1 MAHSSTDRRSAGCD
15 LPRNVRRLPR
25 AGALSAHRWL
35 PGGSVQGILII
46 AVLFG
51 VLWFAMIRPQRAKV
65 QAQQRLLNTVEV
77 GDEILTVGGI
87 YGIVQEVEPD
97 EDGGDLV
104 VEIAEGIHVRIARKA
119 LATVIKPED
128 DDAEEDADEDAE
140 DVADAA
146 DDDVVDGDAELVTDD
161 AQLPAGVAEVTNEGE
176 SVNPGAAEA
185 APPSERS

>member
-1 MAHSSTDRRSAGCD
+1 
-15 LPRNVRRLPR
+15 
-25 AGALSAHRWL
+25 
-35 PGGSVQGILII
+35 VQGILII

-119 LATVIKPED
+119 LATVIKPEED
-128 DDAEEDADEDAE
+128 DEDDADEDAG

-185 APPSERS
+185 AAPSERS

>member
-1 MAHSSTDRRSAGCD
+1 MS
-15 LPRNVRRLPR
+15 
-25 AGALSAHRWL
+25 
-35 PGGSVQGILII
+35 PGLLII
-46 AVLFG
+46 VALFG
-51 VLWFAMIRPQRAKV
+51 VLWFVMIRPQRAKAAA
-65 QAQQRLLNTVEV
+65 QAQMLNSVAP

-97 EDGGDLV
+97 EEGGDLV

-119 LATVIKPED
+119 LATVIKPEED
-128 DDAEEDADEDAE
+128 DEDDADEDAG

-146 DDDVVDGDAELVTDD
+146 DDDVVDGEAELVTDD

-185 APPSERS
+185 AAPSERS

>member
-1 MAHSSTDRRSAGCD
+1 M
-15 LPRNVRRLPR
+15 
-25 AGALSAHRWL
+25 
-35 PGGSVQGILII
+35 QGILII

-65 QAQQRLLNTVEV
+65 QAQQRLLSTVEV

-97 EDGGDLV
+97 EEGGDLV

-119 LATVIKPED
+119 LATVIKPEED
-128 DDAEEDADEDAE
+128 DEDDAED
-140 DVADAA
+140 A
-146 DDDVVDGDAELVTDD
+146 DDDVVDGDAELVEDE

-176 SVNPGAAEA
+176 TVNPGAAEPA
-185 APPSERS
+185 APSERS

>member
-1 MAHSSTDRRSAGCD
+1 
-15 LPRNVRRLPR
+15 
-25 AGALSAHRWL
+25 
-35 PGGSVQGILII
+35 VQGILII

-119 LATVIKPED
+119 LATVIKPEED
-128 DDAEEDADEDAE
+128 DEDDADEDAV

-161 AQLPAGVAEVTNEGE
+161 AQLPAGVADVTNEGE

-185 APPSERS
+185 AAPPERS

>member
-1 MAHSSTDRRSAGCD
+1 M
-15 LPRNVRRLPR
+15 
-25 AGALSAHRWL
+25 
-35 PGGSVQGILII
+35 QGILII

-65 QAQQRLLNTVEV
+65 QAQQRLLSTVDV

-119 LATVIKPED
+119 LATVIKPEED
-128 DDAEEDADEDAE
+128 DDEDDEADADED
-140 DVADAA
+140 D
-146 DDDVVDGDAELVTDD
+146 DDDVVDGEAELVDDD

-176 SVNPGAAEA
+176 TVNPGAAEPA
-185 APPSERS
+185 APSERS

>member
-1 MAHSSTDRRSAGCD
+1 
-15 LPRNVRRLPR
+15 
-25 AGALSAHRWL
+25 
-35 PGGSVQGILII
+35 VQGILII

-65 QAQQRLLNTVEV
+65 QAQQRLLGTVEV

-119 LATVIKPED
+119 LATVIKPEED
-128 DDAEEDADEDAE
+128 DEDDADEDAG

-185 APPSERS
+185 AAHSERS

>member
-1 MAHSSTDRRSAGCD
+1 
-15 LPRNVRRLPR
+15 
-25 AGALSAHRWL
+25 
-35 PGGSVQGILII
+35 VQGILII

-128 DDAEEDADEDAE
+128 DDAEDDADEDAE

>member
-1 MAHSSTDRRSAGCD
+1 
-15 LPRNVRRLPR
+15 
-25 AGALSAHRWL
+25 
-35 PGGSVQGILII
+35 LII
-46 AVLFG
+46 VLLFG
-51 VLWFAMIRPQRAKV
+51 VLWFAMIRPQRAKA
-65 QAQQRLLNTVEV
+65 QAQQRMLGTVAP

-119 LATVIKPED
+119 LATVIKPEED
-128 DDAEEDADEDAE
+128 DEDDADEDSG

-185 APPSERS
+185 AAPSERS